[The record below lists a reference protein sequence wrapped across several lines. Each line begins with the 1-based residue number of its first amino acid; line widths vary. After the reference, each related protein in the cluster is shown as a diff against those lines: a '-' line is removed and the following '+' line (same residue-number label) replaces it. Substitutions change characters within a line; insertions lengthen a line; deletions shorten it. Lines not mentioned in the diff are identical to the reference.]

1 MQFEGTDPEPSA
13 IINRSNSSY
22 SVNSELNESNSSLDL
37 SIKEALNTLK
47 SETKKP
53 VVLSARVALSPRP
66 VGRAY
71 SNPSTPKSRSYKGF
85 GNEATSKIRVSLVSP
100 SNSTRGLYRPR
111 NKLELDEFLE
121 TEKLV
126 QREVNNVK
134 VTIRSDY
141 SKKVEPRGYARVFD
155 SGYGKMKTSARPSH
169 SSVMTREKVLE
180 KTIAGLTGF
189 ISKHKKFIE
198 RVQSQRVSKRFLLK
212 LILKT
217 WALETVRMRVRLNQE
232 IQVDTIEEVNLS

>member
-53 VVLSARVALSPRP
+53 DVPSARVALSPRP

-85 GNEATSKIRVSLVSP
+85 GNEVTSKIRVSLVSP
-100 SNSTRGLYRPR
+100 SNSTRGLFRPR
-111 NKLELDEFLE
+111 NKVELDEFLE

-134 VTIRSDY
+134 VTMRPDY
-141 SKKVEPRGYARVFD
+141 SKKVEPRGYGRVFD
-155 SGYGKMKTSARPSH
+155 SGYGKVKTSARP
-169 SSVMTREKVLE
+169 SVMTREKVLE

-189 ISKHKKFIE
+189 VSKHKRFIE
-198 RVQSQRVSKRFLLK
+198 RVQSQRVTKRFLCK
-212 LILKT
+212 LVLKT
-217 WALETVRMRVRLNQE
+217 WALETVRMRVKVDQE
-232 IQVDTIEEVNLS
+232 VQVDTIEEVNL

>member
-22 SVNSELNESNSSLDL
+22 SINSELNESNSSLDL

-53 VVLSARVALSPRP
+53 VVASARVALSPRP
-66 VGRAY
+66 IGRAY

-85 GNEATSKIRVSLVSP
+85 GNEMTSKIRVSLVSP
-100 SNSTRGLYRPR
+100 SNSARGLNRPR

-134 VTIRSDY
+134 VTMRPDY
-141 SKKVEPRGYARVFD
+141 SKKVEPRSYPRVFD
-155 SGYGKMKTSARPSH
+155 SGYGKLKTSARPSH
-169 SSVMTREKVLE
+169 TNVMTREKVLE

-189 ISKHKKFIE
+189 VGKHKRFIE
-198 RVQSQRVSKRFLLK
+198 RVQSRRVTKRFICKLVLK
-212 LILKT
+212 N
-217 WALETVRMRVRLNQE
+217 WALETIRMRVKVSQE
-232 IQVDTIEEVNLS
+232 VQVDSVEEVNL